1 MAVCGNEVIIYIE
14 QMKTADDT
22 LGCQVV
28 ILTYKSFKKRL
39 VLMLGTESLD
49 VDTDWLCHTN
59 GILNPLLMRFGIVAN
74 KDIIRKIAHAVEF
87 CVFAYMLSLYWNKPI
102 RAFYAGFTLAFLDE
116 SLQVITGRRALVTDI
131 WIDLIG
137 VGLGVLIERTVSL
150 IRNKRHNNT
159 TIISNK

>member
-1 MAVCGNEVIIYIE
+1 MRDAERGRER
-14 QMKTADDT
+14 
-22 LGCQVV
+22 GCR
-28 ILTYKSFKKRL
+28 LKKRWL
-39 VLMLGTESLD
+39 ILAMLCIGFILIHSLIPESKSARESLWFTES
-49 VDTDWLCHTN
+49 
-59 GILNPLLMRFGIVAN
+59 ILNPLLMRFGIVAN

-116 SLQVITGRRALVTDI
+116 SLQVITGRGALVTDI